1 MPVTITRKEAVETV
15 KTTKDYKDSE
25 GGEYLG
31 TNLTQIPYIWYLIT
45 FQNKSVLVLFDLNR
59 EVNIIY
65 PIFAQ
70 ELGLPIRITDIRV

>member
-31 TNLTQIPYIWYLIT
+31 TNLTQIPYI
-45 FQNKSVLVLFDLNR
+45 
-59 EVNIIY
+59 
-65 PIFAQ
+65 
-70 ELGLPIRITDIRV
+70 